1 MDENNTATATPGT
14 NATPG
19 TVQPPATQAPPTQA
33 ELEAKAAKEKADADA
48 AAAEQ
53 YVVNRKVA
61 ELACMTSQADYNNAA
76 TWACYGIAIGATLA
90 GAGIL
95 LHALRK

>member
-1 MDENNTATATPGT
+1 MDENKT
-14 NATPG
+14 
-19 TVQPPATQAPPTQA
+19 TVPPTTEAAPVVLTQA
-33 ELEAKAAKEKADADA
+33 ELDAKAAKEKADADA